1 MKKMSKKMIAIAL
14 AAIMIG
20 CAGCTGQNE
29 QTESTTAIIE
39 ESITS
44 ETSSLESSKME
55 SDVSES
61 SETSTETGSSE
72 TDARTEESSSDS
84 ETESSEE
91 ALASS
96 IGAYEGTDRTEYETS
111 EDGEHAIEADG
122 ETISYEGILVT
133 KTGSSDGEDA
143 DFYGENAAIFA
154 TDGADLTI
162 TDAYITTDGG
172 HANGVFSYGE
182 GTTVTISDSTILT
195 ESNNSGGLMTTGG
208 GTMIANNLFIITQ
221 GGSSAAIRS
230 DRGGGTVI
238 VDGGYYETNGKG
250 SPAIYSTADIT
261 VSNATLV
268 GNISEGVVVE
278 GKNSVTLNNC
288 TVIANHTEKNSNK
301 SDAYQ
306 AVKIYQSMSGDA
318 QEGMSYFTMNGGS
331 MTSLNGGMFWV
342 SNTQC
347 TITIENVAFTYAT
360 DDFLTVEAAGWDR
373 EGSNGG
379 HAYFTAKNQ
388 IMEGVITVDEISS
401 LELTLAEGTV
411 FTGQIVSDGETD
423 VVIEEGASWILTGD
437 SYVDSL
443 EVSGNLDLNG
453 YSLYVDGELYEG

>member
-1 MKKMSKKMIAIAL
+1 M
-14 AAIMIG
+14 
-20 CAGCTGQNE
+20 
-29 QTESTTAIIE
+29 
-39 ESITS
+39 
-44 ETSSLESSKME
+44 
-55 SDVSES
+55 
-61 SETSTETGSSE
+61 
-72 TDARTEESSSDS
+72 
-84 ETESSEE
+84 
-91 ALASS
+91 
-96 IGAYEGTDRTEYETS
+96 
-111 EDGEHAIEADG
+111 DG
-122 ETISYEGILVT
+122 ETAVYEGILVT

-268 GNISEGVVVE
+268 GNVSEGVVVE

-360 DDFLTVEAAGWDR
+360 DDFLTVEAAGWGR